1 MFRSKKIIIFSSISL
16 LVVFLL
22 VLLIITPLLRN
33 IYGIFDSILETKKDL
48 ASFENEALKVEVFI
62 NDYNNLQITSETIEQ
77 RLVNESA
84 PIDLIKFFED
94 TAKELNLSIDISPT
108 SVLAMDRDP
117 WESIGFSIELI
128 GDFSS
133 AMRFL
138 EKIENSPYFI
148 ETTKFDAKLI
158 TQKDVSYRRYQDFI
172 IGQILT
178 TLEFKAYTK
187 Q

>member
-1 MFRSKKIIIFSSISL
+1 MLQSKKIIIFSFISL

-22 VLLIITPLLRN
+22 VLLIIVPLLRN
-33 IYGIFDSILETKKDL
+33 IYGIFDNILETKKDL
-48 ASFENEALKVEVFI
+48 ASFKNESLKAEVFD
-62 NDYNNLQITSETIEQ
+62 NDYNDLQITSETIEQ

-84 PIDLIKFFED
+84 PIELIKFFED
-94 TAKELNLSIDISPT
+94 TAKELDLLIDISPASILT
-108 SVLAMDRDP
+108 MQKDP
-117 WESIGFSIELI
+117 WQSIGFSVELI
-128 GDFSS
+128 GDFSN

-148 ETTKFDAKLI
+148 ETTKFDARLM
-158 TQKDVSYRRYQDFI
+158 TQKDLSHKRYQDFL
-172 IGQILT
+172 IGRILT